1 MSPNRLQR
9 QFNPDAPDERWVT
22 DITYIRTHEGWL
34 YLAVV
39 VDLFS
44 RKIIGWSM
52 QSRMTKDIV
61 LNALLMAVWR
71 RNPEK
76 QVLVHSDQGS
86 QYTSHEWQSFLKSH
100 GLEGSMSRRGN
111 CHDNAVAESFFQLL
125 KRERIK
131 KKIYGTR
138 EEARSDIFDYIEMF
152 ITVSV
157 GMVLANRC
165 HRQNMK
171 TSIINGS
178 EVSRLSV
185 AIHTGHWII
194 SDEQVPEVMERQR
207 NERDLWISVIYL
219 IANTSLSMLITVR
232 SRFLLC
238 PALRKH

>member
-131 KKIYGTR
+131 K
-138 EEARSDIFDYIEMF
+138 RSTECGKKPAVIFLITSKCF

-185 AIHTGHWII
+185 AIHY
-194 SDEQVPEVMERQR
+194 VLRQR
-207 NERDLWISVIYL
+207 SRRRARSTVVRADRHLPTERYRSGSVSEPYPERT
-219 IANTSLSMLITVR
+219 AGMAFQPS
-232 SRFLLC
+232 
-238 PALRKH
+238 